1 MASNRDNSMKLL
13 QADASPFARK
23 ARIVIRETGL
33 ESRVEEINP
42 GAVTPVSNNVS
53 VNSINPLGM
62 IPALETNDGNC
73 IYDSSVICEYLNNI
87 GQGSLYP
94 DDPDLYFHSRKLES
108 LADGIMDLS
117 VALRYETA
125 LRPAEIRWS
134 EMIDHTNEKIERALD
149 QLEKESTSFNPAF
162 TIGEITV
169 ACALG
174 YRDFRFPEQDWRID
188 RPALTQWFGTVSERE
203 SFTQTTPTG

>member
-1 MASNRDNSMKLL
+1 MKLI

-33 ESRVEEINP
+33 QSQVEEINP

-62 IPALETNDGNC
+62 IPALETGNGDC
-73 IYDSSVICEYLNNI
+73 IYDSTVICEYLNRYGN
-87 GQGSLYP
+87 GDLYP
-94 DDPDLYFHSRKLES
+94 DDPDLYFKSRQLES

-125 LRPAEIRWS
+125 LRPEDLRWS
-134 EMIDHTNEKIERALD
+134 DFIEHTDEKIQRGLD
-149 QLEKESTSFNPAF
+149 QLERSCATFNSTL
-162 TIGEITV
+162 TIGEIAV

-174 YRDFRFPEQDWRID
+174 YRDFRYPTTNWRDGRPE
-188 RPALTQWFGTVSERE
+188 LTQWFQHVSSRE
-203 SFTQTTPTG
+203 SIAQTLPTG